1 MANTTFCELREKEII
16 NICDG
21 ARLGCIC
28 DLEIDDCTG
37 TICSIVVPGPSRF
50 LGLLRNSEELVIP
63 FCKIQKIG
71 EKHHKTVAQ
80 TALRFLIQKIGDDVI
95 LVDIANARRQC

>member
-28 DLEIDDCTG
+28 DLEIDDSTG

-71 EKHHKTVAQ
+71 
-80 TALRFLIQKIGDDVI
+80 DDVM

>member
-28 DLEIDDCTG
+28 DLEIDDSTG
-37 TICSIVVPGPSRF
+37 TICSIVVPAIRKNLLSRSAKF
-50 LGLLRNSEELVIP
+50 KKS
-63 FCKIQKIG
+63 
-71 EKHHKTVAQ
+71 AMM
-80 TALRFLIQKIGDDVI
+80 
-95 LVDIANARRQC
+95 

>member
-28 DLEIDDCTG
+28 DLEIDDSTG
-37 TICSIVVPGPSRF
+37 TICSIVV
-50 LGLLRNSEELVIP
+50 LGAFAQFGRTCYPVLQNS
-63 FCKIQKIG
+63 K
-71 EKHHKTVAQ
+71 
-80 TALRFLIQKIGDDVI
+80 
-95 LVDIANARRQC
+95 NRR

>member
-28 DLEIDDCTG
+28 DLEIDDSTG

-50 LGLLRNSEELVIP
+50 LGLVIP
-63 FCKIQKIG
+63 FCK
-71 EKHHKTVAQ
+71 
-80 TALRFLIQKIGDDVI
+80 IQKIGDDVI

>member
-16 NICDG
+16 
-21 ARLGCIC
+21 CIC

-71 EKHHKTVAQ
+71 
-80 TALRFLIQKIGDDVI
+80 DDVI